1 MLSDFTIIT
10 HEFPQREDI
19 RIYAIGDLHLGSKE
33 HMAKEWDAFCKRIL
47 DDDHG
52 YVILVGDLI
61 NNCTRSSIGNT
72 WDDNLSPREQKER
85 MVRQLTPL
93 KERILASVPGNHEFR
108 SVRET
113 EYNPSYDIAVNLGVQ
128 HLWRENIAFVRVR
141 IGNHKYSG
149 VQNPTYILTVTHGA
163 GGGRKTG
170 SAVNR
175 AEDFGYILDGS
186 DALIL
191 GHTHR
196 PFVTQPCK
204 ISIDARNG
212 RVSQKPFKV
221 ISVTSWMEYG
231 GYAARKM
238 LNPVSHAP
246 QIITLC
252 GTKKDISVEI

>member
-10 HEFPQREDI
+10 REFSEREDI
-19 RIYAIGDLHLGSKE
+19 HIYPVGDLHLGSKE
-33 HMAKEWDAFCKRIL
+33 HMAKEWATFCENVL
-47 DDDHG
+47 DDKHG
-52 YVILVGDLI
+52 YLVLVGDLI
-61 NNCTRSSIGNT
+61 NNCTRSSIGNS

-85 MVRQLTPL
+85 MVKQLMPL
-93 KERILASVPGNHEFR
+93 KDRIIASVPGNHEYR

-113 EYNPSYDIAVNLGVQ
+113 EYNPSYDIMCNLGLSD
-128 HLWRENIAFVRVR
+128 LWRENIAFIRIR
-141 IGNHKYSG
+141 IGEKKRNG
-149 VQNPTYILTVTHGA
+149 LLNPTYILTVVHGA

-175 AEDFGYILDGS
+175 AEDFAYIIDGS

-204 ISIDARNG
+204 ICIDPHNG
-212 RVSQKPFKV
+212 KVKQKPFKV
-221 ISVTSWMEYG
+221 ISVTSWLNYG

-246 QIITLC
+246 QIITLR
-252 GTKKDISVEI
+252 GKQKELIVEM